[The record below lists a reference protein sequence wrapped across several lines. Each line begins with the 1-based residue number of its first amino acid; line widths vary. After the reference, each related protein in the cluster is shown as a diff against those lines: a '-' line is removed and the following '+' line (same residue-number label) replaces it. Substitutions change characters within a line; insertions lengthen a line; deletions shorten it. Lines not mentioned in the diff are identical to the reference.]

1 MYDVIIIGGG
11 LFGSVMSAT
20 LRRDGHKVVIIDN
33 KEPEAGSAPAA
44 CLMKPGWF
52 SSMGKENY
60 EPALELL
67 DELYGVQD
75 LPFKVGK
82 FGIEVSQ
89 TIHWV
94 RPKSILCEEAVYGSV
109 WHIVDS
115 GTDVKVLYH
124 EMDHTS
130 RVIFAK
136 MIIVAAGIWTDK
148 LVKLGDWKLEGRKGM
163 AFTYKGQLKA
173 QRIVPWAPYRQLIAF
188 NRGRDEAWVGDGTAI
203 LPRNWSE
210 DHERASE
217 SRGRPYTEGLPEVS
231 RISGIRPYVKG
242 AKPCLVHQS
251 SPRVW
256 AVTGGAK
263 NGTIAAGWAAHYLS
277 KRLS

>member
-1 MYDVIIIGGG
+1 MYDTIIVGAG
-11 LFGSVMSAT
+11 LFGSVMAAK
-20 LRRDGHKVVIIDN
+20 LRRDGQKIFLIDS
-33 KEPEAGSAPAA
+33 KMPESGSAPAA
-44 CLMKPGWF
+44 CLMKPSWF
-52 SSMGKENY
+52 SSMGKEAY
-60 EPALELL
+60 EPALKLL

-82 FGIEVSQ
+82 FGVEIKQ

-94 RPKSILCEEAVYGSV
+94 RPKSILCEEAVHGSV
-109 WHIVDS
+109 NDIREYGDHVIVNYQTVV
-115 GTDVKVLYH
+115 G
-124 EMDHTS
+124 DHFAFS
-130 RVIFAK
+130 KNVI
-136 MIIVAAGIWTDK
+136 IAAGIWTTK

-163 AFTYKGQLKA
+163 AFTYKGQLKTN
-173 QRIVPWAPYRQLIAF
+173 RIVPWAPYRQLIAF
-188 NRGRDEAWVGDGTAI
+188 NRGKDEAWVGDGTAI

-217 SRGRPYTEGLPEVS
+217 SRGRPYSEELPPVE
-231 RISGIRPYVKG
+231 RIAGIRPYVQG

-277 KRLS
+277 QRLM